1 MAPFR
6 VTTPACSPVTAGDYD
21 GNPVPRHVASA
32 QPLTAFS
39 NGNLFPLLSWR
50 TAPQRLV
57 IMSHQSTNSR
67 HHGHGGIL

>member
-32 QPLTAFS
+32 QPLTTFS
-39 NGNLFPLLSWR
+39 NGNLFPS
-50 TAPQRLV
+50 V
-57 IMSHQSTNSR
+57 IMAHSAATTSHHATPK
-67 HHGHGGIL
+67 H